1 MIKKRSASHPHI
13 ARRAASALI
22 QCSALALLFLMALP
36 AHAGNERAVKTR
48 VAPIYPEIAKRM
60 RIEGDVK
67 LEATV
72 DAAGNVTDVKEIS
85 GNHVLAL
92 AAEDAVRK
100 WKFESGSG
108 DSTIIVAVNFTQ

>member
-1 MIKKRSASHPHI
+1 MIKKKIATHSRV
-13 ARRAASALI
+13 ARRAGIALL
-22 QCSALALLFLMALP
+22 QPAALALLFMMALP
-36 AHAGNERAVKTR
+36 AHAGDERAVKSR

-72 DAAGNVTDVKEIS
+72 NAEGNVTDVKEIS

-92 AAEDAVRK
+92 AAEEAVRK
-100 WKFESGSG
+100 WKFETGSG
-108 DSTIIVAVNFTQ
+108 DSTVIVAVNFAQ

>member
-1 MIKKRSASHPHI
+1 M
-13 ARRAASALI
+13 
-22 QCSALALLFLMALP
+22 MALP
-36 AHAGNERAVKTR
+36 AHAGDERTVKSR

-60 RIEGDVK
+60 RVEGEVK

-72 DAAGNVTDVKEIS
+72 DAGGNVTDVKEIS
-85 GNHVLAL
+85 GNHILAL

-108 DSTIIVAVNFTQ
+108 DSTVIVAVNFAQ